1 MDKNIKRML
10 ADIQSEVKYTR
21 SLIGKNA
28 LAEEVIEAVS
38 QVPRDQ
44 FVPENVRQSA
54 FDNGPLPIG
63 HGQTISQPYMV
74 ALMTDLLD
82 VQKHHRVLEIG
93 TGSGYQAAVLSL
105 LCGELYSV
113 ELIDILSQQA
123 EQRLKQLGF
132 NNIKT
137 FVGDGYRGLPEYAP
151 YDRIMVTAAA
161 SHIPEELIDQLRP
174 EGRMVIPVGEPYSHQ
189 ELLLVEKDADGNI
202 SSKNILPVAF
212 VPMRHREDN

>member
-1 MDKNIKRML
+1 MDRNIKRML

-28 LAEEVIEAVS
+28 LAKEVIEAVS

-161 SHIPEELIDQLRP
+161 NHIPDELIDQLRP

>member
-28 LAEEVIEAVS
+28 LAKEVIEAVS

-82 VQKHHRVLEIG
+82 VQPHHRVLEIG

-113 ELIDILSQQA
+113 ELIGILSQQA

-161 SHIPEELIDQLRP
+161 SHIPDELINQLRP
-174 EGRMVIPVGEPYSHQ
+174 EGRMVIPVGEPYAHQ
-189 ELLLVEKDADGNI
+189 ELLLVKKDADGNI